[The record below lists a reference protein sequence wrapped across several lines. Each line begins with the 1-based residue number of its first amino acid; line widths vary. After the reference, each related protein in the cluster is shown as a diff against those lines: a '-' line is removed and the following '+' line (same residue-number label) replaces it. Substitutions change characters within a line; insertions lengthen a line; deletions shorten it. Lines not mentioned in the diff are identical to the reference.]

1 MTFALKEIYIA
12 NEKNRDANVKFV
24 SLIKE
29 ADPLYKFKNK
39 PVKSRKILINSN
51 ETSDESLKNKYK
63 DKIADK
69 ILKEDIDVDIEYAG
83 KFIGDLDRIFLNAK
97 SEILYSPPK
106 IKDVFYNTKGEEI
119 KKEDP
124 KELMANIKN
133 DSPPIK
139 WTGKFFKREDVL
151 KKFVITKSIQLKHV
165 DGLTYEFLYDMAKT
179 LDDKKSLVLLGGGNG
194 KDPLIFQTNGTPYRG
209 FLDGRIKKKQYQL
222 ILRLSN
228 MELKKIN
235 L

>member
-29 ADPLYKFKNK
+29 DEPLYNFKNK

-139 WTGKFFKREDVL
+139 WTGKFFKRSC
-151 KKFVITKSIQLKHV
+151 T
-165 DGLTYEFLYDMAKT
+165 
-179 LDDKKSLVLLGGGNG
+179 SL
-194 KDPLIFQTNGTPYRG
+194 F
-209 FLDGRIKKKQYQL
+209 
-222 ILRLSN
+222 
-228 MELKKIN
+228 
-235 L
+235 